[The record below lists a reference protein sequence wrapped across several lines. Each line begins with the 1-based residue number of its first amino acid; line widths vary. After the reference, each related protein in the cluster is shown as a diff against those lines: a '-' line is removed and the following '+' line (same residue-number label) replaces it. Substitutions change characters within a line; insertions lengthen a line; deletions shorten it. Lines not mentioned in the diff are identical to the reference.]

1 MRQMNAKNR
10 LGGTGHVTNDSTN
23 HLADRLRK
31 ASLLWMSGFAVP
43 CQGYVVMGNHSELV
57 LHRRSPKKTSRNN
70 PGSGLLR
77 KIVERILFL
86 PADCMCCGFSNSHHM
101 TQHVN
106 L

>member
-31 ASLLWMSGFAVP
+31 ASLLWMSGFGVP

-57 LHRRSPKKTSRNN
+57 LHRRSP
-70 PGSGLLR
+70 R
-77 KIVERILFL
+77 KLHVIIQDQ
-86 PADCMCCGFSNSHHM
+86 DC
-101 TQHVN
+101 
-106 L
+106 